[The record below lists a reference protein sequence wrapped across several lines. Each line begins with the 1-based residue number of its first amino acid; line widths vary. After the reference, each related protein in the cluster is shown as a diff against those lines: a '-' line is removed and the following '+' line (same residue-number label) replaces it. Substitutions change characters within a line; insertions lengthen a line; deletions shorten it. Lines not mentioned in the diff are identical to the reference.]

1 MENSLSF
8 FILSCHKVN
17 TKLKLGSLPL
27 FLHATAVGHVNYM
40 TGLDKCFIKPL
51 ISNFGCMYFHVQL
64 FTMESFFFTIRT
76 SHYFLSI
83 KNISPNLV
91 TGRYSYLYL
100 QKELRYKVHTE
111 SPWPSQESRFPETHC
126 NTFSAKPLDLFFLS
140 GMINL

>member
-51 ISNFGCMYFHVQL
+51 ISNFGCTYFHVQL

-91 TGRYSYLYL
+91 TGRYSYLYF
-100 QKELRYKVHTE
+100 TE
-111 SPWPSQESRFPETHC
+111 GTEIQGPYR
-126 NTFSAKPLDLFFLS
+126 KPMAQPRVQIS
-140 GMINL
+140 